1 MSDSKKQN
9 LSFLFKGFVV
19 VIGLFSASPGIA
31 DFIDKVPPWLKGW
44 SSLISVFLFAIY
56 LLTYAL
62 AYPKTKRRRNILL
75 ICAIGLLGG
84 AIILAIIYSIML
96 GATTVIPTSEDVK
109 IPEQRIRRQ
118 IGFDMCK
125 WSLTDKAI
133 KTIEKM
139 ANTEENSRI
148 QVDTPRQLMR
158 ASGVWSEPPTRISEI
173 WTSESICLAA
183 SFLTILFFVPS
194 IMLSIGLGIVMRILF
209 KKSFL

>member
-1 MSDSKKQN
+1 MSDSKKQD
-9 LSFLFKGFVV
+9 LTVIFKLFVI
-19 VIGLFSASPGIA
+19 VIGLFSAFPGIV
-31 DFIDKVPPWLKGW
+31 DFLDKTPPLLKGW
-44 SSLISVFLFAIY
+44 SSLISVFLFAVY
-56 LLTYAL
+56 LFTYTL
-62 AYPKTKRRRNILL
+62 AYPRKKRHRNILL
-75 ICAIGLLGG
+75 ICVIVLLVGS
-84 AIILAIIYSIML
+84 IILAIIYSIVL
-96 GATTVIPTSEDVK
+96 GTTTVLPTPEDVT

-125 WSLTDKAI
+125 WSLTDTAIKAI
-133 KTIEKM
+133 SEM
-139 ANTEENSRI
+139 ANAEADSRI

-183 SFLTILFFVPS
+183 SLLTILFFVPS